1 MRATGTVLAIAI
13 IMLLAHTHRLL
24 SISLLWLALSSPV
37 RACKWDSDTLAAEA
51 KGLPEVVQVVTGRF
65 ERNPPLYY
73 QLRLQRAAALI
84 EADPCRLEA
93 YDDAGAACDRLGHS
107 DDAIRWMERKR
118 SAMERAALPAAT
130 RREHRYRYLANVGTF
145 WAHPWLRGGADRRHI
160 GDVRKARDFIRA
172 AIRLNPNAHFGRE
185 RYQLR
190 ALEWILDPPAYDPS
204 EAYRTQRLPDFLGL
218 ENHHGETSN
227 TGSLKKLG
235 YSDAVQGLAGL
246 IVLGN
251 AWESVDVFHALARA
265 LQIEGRSSLAYLA
278 QLRCGELIDAGSGSL
293 LPGAPKGRALKEK
306 VIPLVGYIRGRP
318 ALADEYLALRA
329 AANAW
334 HAHRIAFM
342 MARLQ
347 AGRHP
352 DSDPQFWQGYSP
364 PPPPRLSNWRPEDR
378 WLLQALACLLM
389 GVGLT
394 GAALH
399 YVRRR
404 KRETKSGGSANI
416 PAAP

>member
-1 MRATGTVLAIAI
+1 MR
-13 IMLLAHTHRLL
+13 IMLAHTHRLL

-37 RACKWDSDTLAAEA
+37 RACMWDSDTLAAEA
-51 KGLPEVVQVVTGRF
+51 KGLPDVVQVVTGRF

-73 QLRLQRAAALI
+73 QLRLKRAAALI
-84 EADPCRLEA
+84 EAGSTRLDA
-93 YDDAGAACDRLGHS
+93 YDDAGVACDRLGRGG
-107 DDAIRWMERKR
+107 DAVRWMERKR
-118 SAMERAALPAAT
+118 SVMERAALSPAI
-130 RREHRYRYLANVGTF
+130 RREHRYRYLANIGTF
-145 WAHPWLRGGADRRHI
+145 WAHRWLRSGADRRHI
-160 GDVRKARDFIRA
+160 ADVRKARDFIRA

-190 ALEWILDPPAYDPS
+190 ALEWILDPPAYVPS

-227 TGSLKKLG
+227 TGVLKKLG

-278 QLRCGELIDAGSGSL
+278 QLRCGELIDAGGGSL

-318 ALADEYLALRA
+318 ALADEYLTLRA

-352 DSDPQFWQGYSP
+352 DSDPEFWQGYSP
-364 PPPPRLSNWRPEDR
+364 PPPPGLSNWRLEDR

-389 GVGLT
+389 GGGLT
-394 GAALH
+394 GAVLRI
-399 YVRRR
+399 VRRR

-416 PAAP
+416 SAAP